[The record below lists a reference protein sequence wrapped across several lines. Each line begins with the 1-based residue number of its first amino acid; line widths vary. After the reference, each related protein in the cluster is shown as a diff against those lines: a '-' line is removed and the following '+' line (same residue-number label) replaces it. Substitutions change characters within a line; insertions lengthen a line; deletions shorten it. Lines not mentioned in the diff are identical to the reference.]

1 MMGAHH
7 HAFVQG
13 KGNNSKPTVPAV
25 PPIIGT
31 ADMCFL
37 YQTPAIIEYA
47 FPIANAA
54 KIDRHIVATTNL
66 RRTMARILRPKNRL
80 PRLAEHRESNNVGQI
95 EHSPRLHHH
104 PPPRSALPVVF
115 M

>member
-1 MMGAHH
+1 MMGVHH

-13 KGNNSKPTVPAV
+13 KGKNSKPTVPAA
-25 PPIIGT
+25 PPMMGT

-54 KIDRHIVATTNL
+54 KIDRHIVATINL
-66 RRTMARILRPKNRL
+66 RRTMGRILRPINRL
-80 PRLAEHRESNNVGQI
+80 PKKTLDPSQAKFDQAWILDCCSGYQVVLA
-95 EHSPRLHHH
+95 
-104 PPPRSALPVVF
+104 
-115 M
+115 